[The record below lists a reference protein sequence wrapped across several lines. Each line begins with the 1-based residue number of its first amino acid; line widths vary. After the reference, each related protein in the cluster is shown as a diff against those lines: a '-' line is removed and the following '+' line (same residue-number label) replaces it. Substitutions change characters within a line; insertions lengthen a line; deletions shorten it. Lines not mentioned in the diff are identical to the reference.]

1 MRSLIAFCLAGALMA
16 QTPSSRTP
24 EASAYAGKGFLSRF
38 AWKYLPQEQP
48 RTQFFNSNRLDALMR
63 AGNIYLS
70 LQDAIALALEN
81 NLDIEYHRYDRKQ
94 AETDQLRASAG
105 QLLRFNSNPT
115 RAGFNSASSGV
126 LAGLG
131 ALGGSGG
138 SAGGNGGILS
148 GLNIQ
153 AVGTGIPDLEPYAFV
168 SWQGAHNTRILT
180 SDTATGTNYIINSAH
195 TLDYGVRKSW
205 ITGTQVSMDMFQQSL
220 YQNAPANQYNPSLS
234 GNLDL
239 SISQPLLRGFG
250 LALNRRAIVKAK
262 NNLTVADLDFKSQVI
277 ATVKNVIDL

>member
-1 MRSLIAFCLAGALMA
+1 MRILIAFCLVGALMA
-16 QTPSSRTP
+16 QAPLSRTS
-24 EASAYAGKGFLSRF
+24 EASAYAGEGFLSRF
-38 AWKYLPQEQP
+38 AWEYLPQEP
-48 RTQFFNSNRLDALMR
+48 LRTQFFNSNRLDSLMR

-138 SAGGNGGILS
+138 GGAGGDA
-148 GLNIQ
+148 GL
-153 AVGTGIPDLEPYAFV
+153 L
-168 SWQGAHNTRILT
+168 
-180 SDTATGTNYIINSAH
+180 
-195 TLDYGVRKSW
+195 
-205 ITGTQVSMDMFQQSL
+205 
-220 YQNAPANQYNPSLS
+220 
-234 GNLDL
+234 
-239 SISQPLLRGFG
+239 
-250 LALNRRAIVKAK
+250 
-262 NNLTVADLDFKSQVI
+262 
-277 ATVKNVIDL
+277 